1 MLAAIDSVVGTFAR
15 SVAGI
20 GGFAVSNHDAL
31 PLLHFNSRPYVF
43 SASGSPST
51 IAAIGEALEIL
62 RTDSQRRRE
71 QLWANIR
78 RVRAGLVALGFA
90 INATESPI
98 VSIEIGPGELAIAT
112 WRALLEAG
120 L

>member
-1 MLAAIDSVVGTFAR
+1 M
-15 SVAGI
+15 
-20 GGFAVSNHDAL
+20 
-31 PLLHFNSRPYVF
+31 
-43 SASGSPST
+43 
-51 IAAIGEALEIL
+51 
-62 RTDSQRRRE
+62 
-71 QLWANIR
+71 WANIR

-120 L
+120 LYTNIVLPPACRPEHCLLRTSYSAAHTPQDIDRALAMFECVGRELGLIAVVA